1 MKKQSIK
8 KYTVLIGI
16 LFLFPLSWLLFFGVF
31 SKHSFNTLPYLN
43 YQVVGQDSIPE
54 VLPTF
59 QLIDQEGLAFH
70 SDSLKGN
77 VWLAAFYGTNNPYVA
92 KITKRLLWPNFRYR
106 EEEDIRLVSF
116 SMDTE
121 HDQPEVLKKYVDDAT
136 KYHRFEHQWHFL
148 TGNQQAIIELL
159 QQGFKQHDTENTS
172 AVFLVD
178 DKGHVRGRYDGNR
191 EDEIKNAI
199 EDIALLKKELDIIEH
214 ERRKSLE
221 K

>member
-16 LFLFPLSWLLFFGVF
+16 LFLFPLSWLMFFGVF
-31 SKHSFNTLPYLN
+31 SKHSFNTLPYLDFK
-43 YQVVGQDSIPE
+43 VVGTDTIPAA
-54 VLPTF
+54 LPEFT
-59 QLIDQEGLAFH
+59 LIDQEGDTFY

-106 EEEDIRLVSF
+106 EEEDILLVSF

-121 HDQPEVLKKYVDDAT
+121 HDQPEVLKQYVDDAT
-136 KYHRFEHQWHFL
+136 KYHRFDRQWHFL
-148 TGNQQAIIELL
+148 TGDQTVIHNLL
-159 QQGFKQHDTENTS
+159 KDGFKQADIENTS

-199 EDIALLKKELDIIEH
+199 EDIALLKKELDIIEY
-214 ERRKSLE
+214 ERRKKLE
-221 K
+221 D